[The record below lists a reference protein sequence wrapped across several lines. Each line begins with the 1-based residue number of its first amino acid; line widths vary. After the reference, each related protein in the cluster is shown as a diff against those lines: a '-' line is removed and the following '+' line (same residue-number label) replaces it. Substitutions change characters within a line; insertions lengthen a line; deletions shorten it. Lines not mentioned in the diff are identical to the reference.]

1 MTSRA
6 ACRACSV
13 AAALARGGWSVVVL
27 RAGERLGASWSADV
41 SACAVCICGDTS
53 LHKSPRRRLCVTRA
67 RVRKRKIHRRSNRT
81 ADGSP
86 RHHPG
91 IHGPRHAR
99 RRATKT
105 RSPGEARTPARDISA
120 TRECTP
126 PRRTSG
132 SAAATARTLR
142 GIERVAV
149 RRDETTFT
157 CFTNGNLSGF
167 VTCMPVAPTSPAG
180 ALREIW
186 PRSHL
191 WLARLGLS
199 RWACS
204 CRCAWPTRGCL
215 RP

>member
-1 MTSRA
+1 MPSVQRRRSAGPWRLERGRA
-6 ACRACSV
+6 ACGRATGSV
-13 AAALARGGWSVVVL
+13 LVRGRIRVCGLYMWTQVT
-27 RAGERLGASWSADV
+27 AS
-41 SACAVCICGDTS
+41 TS
-53 LHKSPRRRLCVTRA
+53 MCYTVTRA

-105 RSPGEARTPARDISA
+105 RSPGEAREPARDISA

>member
-1 MTSRA
+1 MPSVQRRRSAGPWRLERGRA
-6 ACRACSV
+6 ACGRATGSV
-13 AAALARGGWSVVVL
+13 LVRGRIRVCGLYMWTQVT
-27 RAGERLGASWSADV
+27 ASDV
-41 SACAVCICGDTS
+41 YVFHT
-53 LHKSPRRRLCVTRA
+53 VTRA

-157 CFTNGNLSGF
+157 CFTNGNLSGL
-167 VTCMPVAPTSPAG
+167 VHVHAGSTHIPCGRPQRDLAEISPVACT
-180 ALREIW
+180 
-186 PRSHL
+186 
-191 WLARLGLS
+191 AR
-199 RWACS
+199 
-204 CRCAWPTRGCL
+204 PQ
-215 RP
+215 

>member
-1 MTSRA
+1 MPSVQRRRSAGPWRLERGRA
-6 ACRACSV
+6 ACGRATGSV
-13 AAALARGGWSVVVL
+13 LVRGRIRVCGLYMWTQVT
-27 RAGERLGASWSADV
+27 AS
-41 SACAVCICGDTS
+41 TS
-53 LHKSPRRRLCVTRA
+53 MCYTVTRA
-67 RVRKRKIHRRSNRT
+67 RVSCAQTKDPPEIQPDRGRESAT
-81 ADGSP
+81 PSWET
-86 RHHPG
+86 